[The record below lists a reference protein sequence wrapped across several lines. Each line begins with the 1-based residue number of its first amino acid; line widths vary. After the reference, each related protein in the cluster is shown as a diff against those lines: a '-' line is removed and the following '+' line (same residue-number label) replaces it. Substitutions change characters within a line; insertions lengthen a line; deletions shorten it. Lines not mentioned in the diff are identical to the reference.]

1 MTDLHQTWRHWTHV
15 AYVAFVQHEILHTAH
30 QRQNINSEE
39 IQRKQQ
45 ITLILGKIRCD
56 VSVTD
61 KQEPDWSTIFG
72 DLD

>member
-1 MTDLHQTWRHWTHV
+1 MTDHRQTHRHWTHV
-15 AYVAFVQHEILHTAH
+15 ADVALVQHEILRIAQ

-61 KQEPDWSTIFG
+61 KQVPD
-72 DLD
+72 